1 MNTFTN
7 QLDSV
12 EQALLD
18 QLELEFKY
26 SRNLLDDKIWNLVT
40 KDLISKFDTE
50 QEAKAFLVTVLK
62 SSRGSNIQAFI
73 ASIRSF
79 GFSLET
85 TIELVEKY
93 SESGIYELVEHE
105 SGNITAESV
114 ISLDRGTYRDLTKN
128 ITVLPP
134 MLVPPKKW
142 TNAHNGGYL
151 TVKHNAILG
160 SKNQHNKYICLNTLN
175 KLQSIAWKLNPAIVS
190 MFSDDTSYDYS
201 KAMTVTADMLGQDFY
216 FMWQYDKRG
225 RMYSKGYEINLQS
238 SEYHKAMLDFAV
250 GEKPTE
256 ATIEGLLIGIAEAL
270 GHDKKSWTERHNLAL
285 DYINN
290 HTKIVNDELEIEYPQ
305 DCSKILLTKYVEA
318 YYDAIAG
325 LDVHT
330 PVALDCTAS
339 GLQCLAVLTGC
350 ESTAKTVNIVNTG
363 NREDVYTWMIESMNA
378 QLDPEN
384 QIIGKDG
391 RDRAKQALMTY
402 WYGSEAVPASMLN
415 KYQLEA
421 FMNTLGDV
429 FTGPFMFMEAAS
441 KAWVD
446 KEEYVWTLPDGHT
459 AVVRVTDKQVSEIT
473 LEGATKPFE
482 YEEMVVMPNG
492 NKTHIYANIVH
503 SVDAYVARELVKRCE
518 FQVATIHDSFW
529 TLPSNLPAMKQH
541 FKDIMQEIADSNLLS
556 DILSQIAD
564 RTIKFKKLGNLT
576 CDGEYMLS

>member
-1 MNTFTN
+1 MNNITN
-7 QLDSV
+7 QV
-12 EQALLD
+12 EQLILD

-26 SRNLLDDKIWNLVT
+26 SRNILDDKIWSLVT
-40 KDLISKFDTE
+40 EDLISKFDTE
-50 QEAKAFLVTVLK
+50 KEARALLITVLK
-62 SSRGSNIQAFI
+62 NPRGSNIQAFI
-73 ASIRSF
+73 TSIKSF
-79 GFSLET
+79 EFSLED
-85 TIELVEKY
+85 TINLIEKY
-93 SESGIYELVEHE
+93 SEVGIYELIEHE
-105 SGNITAESV
+105 SGNITAESI
-114 ISLDRGTYRDLTKN
+114 ISLDRSTYRDLTKN

-142 TNAHNGGYL
+142 TNHHNGGYL

-160 SKNQHNKYICLNTLN
+160 SKNQHNKHICLNTLN
-175 KLQSIAWKLNPAIVS
+175 KLQSIGWKLNPTIVS
-190 MFSDDTSYDYS
+190 MFSDDTSYDYD
-201 KAMTVTADMLGQDFY
+201 KAMTVTSDLLGQDFY

-270 GHDKKSWTERHNLAL
+270 GHDKKSWQERHNLAL
-285 DYINN
+285 NYINN
-290 HTKIVNDELEIEYPQ
+290 HTKIVNNELEIEYPQ
-305 DCSKILLTKYVEA
+305 ECSKILLTKYVEA
-318 YYDAIAG
+318 YYDALEGETI
-325 LDVHT
+325 HT

-350 ESTAKTVNIVNTG
+350 ESTAKTVNIINTG

-378 QLDPEN
+378 QLEPEH
-384 QIIGKDG
+384 QITGKDG

-415 KYQLEA
+415 KYQLQA

-429 FTGPFMFMEAAS
+429 FTGPFMFMESAS

-459 AVVRVTDKQVSEIT
+459 AVVRITDKQVSEIT

-482 YEEMVVMPNG
+482 YEEMVVMANG
-492 NKTHIYANIVH
+492 NEIHIYANIVQ
-503 SVDAYVARELVKRCE
+503 SVDAYIARELVKRCP
-518 FQVATIHDSFW
+518 FHVATIHDSFW
-529 TLPSNLPAMKQH
+529 CLPSNLPAMKQH
-541 FKDIMQEIADSNLLS
+541 FRDIMQEIADSNLLS

-564 RTIKFKKLGNLT
+564 RTIKFNKLGNLT
-576 CDGEYMLS
+576 CNGEYMLS